1 MVIHVQKKYVWFK
14 SYLCCLFWLCINHHM
29 GSTILITRVPE
40 HVIPDLPLNISGGWL
55 LVKPLL
61 EWVKGVDS
69 ALVLG
74 AGGSPLKLEFSGVH
88 HRPQDGQGP
97 GPDVLTS
104 VLQSSEYRRLE
115 LDRILAR
122 GPGSPDQVGQIAEHW
137 ALVHDGSRH
146 SLRDLHLVV
155 VFVEISEKG
164 REVLNKEQ

>member
-1 MVIHVQKKYVWFK
+1 MYVSVS
-14 SYLCCLFWLCINHHM
+14 SYLCCLSTVYHK
-29 GSTILITRVPE
+29 GSTILITRVTCGVE
-40 HVIPDLPLNISGGWL
+40 HVIPDLPMNISGGWL

-61 EWVKGVDS
+61 EGVKGVDS

-74 AGGSPLKLEFSGVH
+74 TRCSPLKLEFSGVH

-122 GPGSPDQVGQIAEHW
+122 GPGSPDQVGQIAEH
-137 ALVHDGSRH
+137 
-146 SLRDLHLVV
+146 
-155 VFVEISEKG
+155 
-164 REVLNKEQ
+164 

>member
-1 MVIHVQKKYVWFK
+1 
-14 SYLCCLFWLCINHHM
+14 M
-29 GSTILITRVPE
+29 GSTILITRVTCARKLDSRL
-40 HVIPDLPLNISGGWL
+40 DLPLNVSGGWL

-61 EWVKGVDS
+61 EGVKGVNS

-74 AGGSPLKLEFSGVH
+74 TWGPPLELEFSGVH

-122 GPGSPDQVGQIAEHW
+122 A
-137 ALVHDGSRH
+137 
-146 SLRDLHLVV
+146 HL
-155 VFVEISEKG
+155 I
-164 REVLNKEQ
+164 R